1 MTEIQLQS
9 VEHSYATELLR
20 KGIHLCSLSIPV
32 IYYFVPKSTAL
43 AILIPLFLLF
53 AVSDLARLFHQPTG
67 HMYERYFGFLL
78 RSHERLDRGRKLTG
92 ATYVLLSAILCILV
106 FPKVIVITAFAIL
119 IISDTSAALVG
130 RKFGRRPFLSKSLE
144 GTTAF
149 FVSALLVV
157 AFAPKITYVPT
168 EYAIGAVAAL
178 IGALVE
184 ATNIGLDDNLTI
196 PMSIGVVMWA
206 LYTLL
211 LPSVNIYS
219 LDHLA

>member
-9 VEHSYATELLR
+9 VEHSYTTELLR

-32 IYYFVPKSTAL
+32 IYYFIPKSAAL
-43 AILIPLFLLF
+43 AILIPLFLVF
-53 AVSDLARLFHQPTG
+53 AVSDLARLFHPPTG
-67 HMYERYFGFLL
+67 RMYERYFGFLL

-92 ATYVLLSAILCILV
+92 ATYVLLSAILCILI

-157 AFAPKITYVPT
+157 ALAPKITYIPT

-178 IGALVE
+178 LGALVE
-184 ATNIGLDDNLTI
+184 ATNIGVDDNLTI

-206 LYTLL
+206 LYALL
-211 LPSVNIYS
+211 LPSVNIFQ
-219 LDHLA
+219 LA

>member
-9 VEHSYATELLR
+9 VEHSYATEILR

-32 IYYFVPKSTAL
+32 IYYFIPKSTAL

-53 AVSDLARLFHQPTG
+53 AVSDLARLFHRPTG
-67 HMYERYFGFLL
+67 QVYERYFGFLL

-92 ATYVLLSAILCILV
+92 ATYVLLSAILCIV
-106 FPKVIVITAFAIL
+106 IFPKVIVITAFAIL

-130 RKFGRRPFLSKSLE
+130 RRFGRRSFLSKSLE

-157 AFAPKITYVPT
+157 ALAPKIMYVPT
-168 EYAIGAVAAL
+168 EYAIGAVAAF

-184 ATNIGLDDNLTI
+184 AIDMGLDDNLTI
-196 PMSIGVVMWA
+196 PVSIGAVMWA
-206 LYTLL
+206 LYALL
-211 LPSVNIYS
+211 LPSVNIYR
-219 LDHLA
+219 LDQLS